1 MNVLK
6 RNNTTEIVS
15 FDKITNRILNISK
28 DLDVNSIIIAKKVI
42 AKIYDN
48 IKTSYLDE
56 LIGETCIHLSSENLD
71 YAILSKRIIISNNH
85 KETPNTFFECID
97 KLHRNNLVTTEVYEF
112 VKNNILILE
121 TFIDNLRDYDFDY
134 FGFKT
139 LEKSYLFKI
148 DGKVVERIQYLFMR
162 VSIGLHINNL
172 DNVLKSYEY
181 LSQKYFIHGSPTLFN
196 SGTRNPQLLSCFLL
210 GTEDSI
216 NGIYKNVSDCA
227 KISKWSGGIGIHIS
241 NIRGK
246 NTIIKGTNGKATGIV
261 PMLRVYNETAKYVNQ
276 GGRRNGSIAVYLEPH
291 HVDLLDFLELRKNTG
306 NEDQRTRDLF
316 TALFISDLFMKRVE
330 NNEDWSF
337 FNCPSLTEIYGE
349 EYEKKYIELEKQ
361 NLAIKT
367 IKAREIWGRI
377 INSQIETG
385 TPYILYK
392 DTINKYNNQ
401 SNLGIIKSSNLCAEI
416 TEYSNSKE
424 YACCVLA
431 SIGLPKFVEKNSF
444 NFNKLGEVVK
454 TIVNNLNS
462 IIDLNYYPVDETRL
476 SNFKHRPLGIG
487 VQGLADVFSIL
498 KIDFESEEAR
508 DLNIRIFEAIYYYS
522 LVASCELSKENG
534 SYSSFYGSPLSK
546 GIFQFE
552 MRGIKPSNR
561 FDWEKLR
568 LNIVKYGV
576 RNSLLVALMPTA
588 STSQILGYNE
598 CFEPYTSNIYSRRTL
613 AGDFMIIN
621 KYLVKEL
628 SELNLWNKK
637 LKDSIISKNG
647 SIQHLE
653 LPIDIKNRY
662 KTVWEINQKSLIQL
676 AIDRSPFI
684 CQSQSMNLFFKEPN
698 LANLT
703 SALFFGWKNG
713 LKTGSYYIRSQPPV
727 QAQQFTIEK
736 CEVCSA

>member
-181 LSQKYFIHGSPTLFN
+181 LSKKYFIHGSPTLFN

-349 EYEKKYIELEKQ
+349 EYEKKYLELEKQ

-522 LVASCELSKENG
+522 LLASCELSKENG

-552 MRGIKPSNR
+552 MRGLKPSNR

>member
-181 LSQKYFIHGSPTLFN
+181 LSKKYFIHGSPTLFN

-522 LVASCELSKENG
+522 LLASCELSKENG

-703 SALFFGWKNG
+703 SALFYGWKNG
-713 LKTGSYYIRSQPPV
+713 LKTGSYYIRSQPPI
-727 QAQQFTIEK
+727 QAQQFTIETCK
-736 CEVCSA
+736 VCSA

>member
-522 LVASCELSKENG
+522 LLASCELSKENG

-662 KTVWEINQKSLIQL
+662 KTVWEISQKSLIQL
-676 AIDRSPFI
+676 AIDRSPYI

>member
-181 LSQKYFIHGSPTLFN
+181 LSKKYFIHGSPTLFN

-522 LVASCELSKENG
+522 LLASCELSKENG

-613 AGDFMIIN
+613 AGDFMVIN

>member
-181 LSQKYFIHGSPTLFN
+181 LSKKYFIHGSPTLFN

-552 MRGIKPSNR
+552 MRGLKPSNR

-613 AGDFMIIN
+613 AGDFMVIN

>member
-522 LVASCELSKENG
+522 LLASCELSKENG

-552 MRGIKPSNR
+552 MRGLKPSNR

>member
-181 LSQKYFIHGSPTLFN
+181 LSKKYFIHGSPTLFN

-337 FNCPSLTEIYGE
+337 FNCPSLTEIHGE
-349 EYEKKYIELEKQ
+349 EYEKKYLELEKQ

-508 DLNIRIFEAIYYYS
+508 ELNIRIFEAIYYYS
-522 LVASCELSKENG
+522 LLASCELSKENG

>member
-181 LSQKYFIHGSPTLFN
+181 LSKKYFIHGSPTLFN

-349 EYEKKYIELEKQ
+349 EYEKKYLELEKQ

-522 LVASCELSKENG
+522 LLASCELSKENG

-552 MRGIKPSNR
+552 MRGLKPSNR

-613 AGDFMIIN
+613 AGDFMVIN